1 MASLAARAAF
11 GVSVLL
17 FVIAATLACENLSP
31 GPSLTNITLSAFG
44 KESTTDNHDPTLCCC
59 RATGTVTNRNSV
71 AVYVT
76 MTLTAL
82 DLKGS
87 AIQQSI
93 YFVPDLAPG
102 QTAQMDVPGFFV
114 PCVSIG
120 GFVPSLTVHGL
131 TEPPL

>member
-1 MASLAARAAF
+1 MASFASRAAF

-17 FVIAATLACENLSP
+17 FVVAATLACENLSP

-44 KESTTDNHDPTLCCC
+44 KETTTDTHDPTLCCC
-59 RATGTVTNRNSV
+59 RATGTVTNKNSV
-71 AVYVT
+71 AVYVS

-87 AIQQSI
+87 AIQKVI
-93 YFVPDLAPG
+93 YFVPDIAPG
-102 QTAQMDVPGFFV
+102 QSAPIDVPGFFV

-120 GFVPSLTVHGL
+120 GFVPELTVQGV
-131 TEPPL
+131 TQPPL